1 MKLRHLSTLKKSCCA
16 LALSIITTP
25 YPAHA
30 DTQSDEWW
38 LGDWTCDLRGHPAHM
53 KWSTVEDEQTTVG
66 TDEAAG
72 HTSAPRWEGSFS
84 EDGAKWVA
92 LTEPRL
98 GKNGGLYFRH
108 ADGHKWYFQKP
119 VANEIKGWT
128 RLAPQRNAP
137 RYPIS
142 CWRS

>member
-1 MKLRHLSTLKKSCCA
+1 MNPRYVSILKEPCCA
-16 LALSIITTP
+16 LAMCIITTS
-25 YPAHA
+25 YPTHA
-30 DTQSDEWW
+30 DTQNDEWW
-38 LGDWTCDLRGHPAHM
+38 GGDWTCDLRGHPAHM
-53 KWSTVEDEQTTVG
+53 KWSAVEDDRIAGGSYDTTG
-66 TDEAAG
+66 NTA
-72 HTSAPRWEGSFS
+72 APRWEGRFS
-84 EDGAKWVA
+84 ENGAQWVA
-92 LTEPRL
+92 LTEPRK

-108 ADGHKWYFQKP
+108 ADGNKWYFQKP